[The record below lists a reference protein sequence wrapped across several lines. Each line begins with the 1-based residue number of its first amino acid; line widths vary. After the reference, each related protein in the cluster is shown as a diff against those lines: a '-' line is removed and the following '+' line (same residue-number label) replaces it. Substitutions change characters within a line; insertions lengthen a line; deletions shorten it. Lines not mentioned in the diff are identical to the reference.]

1 MGTSANPTITLEVPN
16 FAFGK
21 CLSPIKEL
29 PSPMPT
35 PIPSPI
41 PFQRSSK
48 GSQDELGN
56 SGSSSSSS
64 SGSGNTS
71 KKLIS
76 MTSSKTSGSDHHSH
90 HHQEHARR
98 SSFTAFCKKA
108 ANAGRNRRC
117 SGIIILIS
125 RNLFTYILFPNILI
139 SRNFFNNFFFL
150 ISSDF

>member
-16 FAFGK
+16 IGFFGK

-64 SGSGNTS
+64 SSGGKSSSGNTS
-71 KKLIS
+71 NKKLIS
-76 MTSSKTSGSDHHSH
+76 MTSSKTSGSDHHS

-125 RNLFTYILFPNILI
+125 RNLFTY
-139 SRNFFNNFFFL
+139 
-150 ISSDF
+150 

>member
-64 SGSGNTS
+64 SGSGKTS

-76 MTSSKTSGSDHHSH
+76 MTMSSKTSDHS

-117 SGIIILIS
+117 SGIILIS
-125 RNLFTYILFPNILI
+125 RNLFTI
-139 SRNFFNNFFFL
+139 SQYFNFTEFL
-150 ISSDF
+150 QQFLTTSD